1 MRWPGDES
9 MIAQTVAVT
18 RINLETLR
26 LRVSSSV
33 VIIVGIACFAGVFAF
48 MLTLPYGFMRTIA
61 ANSEPDRAIVISA
74 DAELEAF
81 SNLPRETAAAVADA
95 PGILH
100 GEDGKP
106 ILSDEAFLTVP
117 ASRKPDGV
125 SSFVPVRGVGAKL
138 VSLRPEIKLV
148 AGRMFRPGTKELMAG
163 VTAQDQFQGMEIGGK
178 VPMPDGDWTIV
189 GAFESRQNAAQ
200 ARLVGDAETLMS
212 AFKRNSFSS
221 VTVRLERPD
230 DFGRFSNALLNNPAI
245 KVRVEREADYYARIT
260 RQAALTM
267 LWMTYFV
274 GAMMGIG
281 ALFGAINTMYSV
293 VSVRA
298 LEIATLRAIGFSG
311 VSVIISVVT
320 EALLL
325 ALFGAGLGIIG
336 AWALS
341 AGKTSTIM
349 GALFGLRVTPA
360 IVGVALAWVVMIA
373 LLGGLLPAI
382 RAARLPVATALRA
395 T

>member
-1 MRWPGDES
+1 
-9 MIAQTVAVT
+9 MIVQAIAVT
-18 RINLETLR
+18 RINMETLR
-26 LRVSSSV
+26 SRVGSSV
-33 VIIVGIACFAGVFAF
+33 VIIVGIACFAGVFTF
-48 MLTLPYGFMRTIA
+48 MLTLPYGFMRTMA

-81 SNLPRETAAAVADA
+81 SALPRETAIAVASA

-100 GEDGKP
+100 DKDGKP

-117 ASRKPDGV
+117 ANRKPDGV
-125 SSFVPVRGVGAKL
+125 VSYVPVRGVGAKL
-138 VSLRPEIKLV
+138 LSLRPEIKLV

-163 VTAQDQFQGMEIGGK
+163 VTAQDQFQGMDIGDRI
-178 VPMPDGDWTIV
+178 PMPDGDWTIV
-189 GAFESRQNAAQ
+189 GAYESRQNAAQ

-221 VTVRLERPD
+221 VTVRLEKPESFGQFS
-230 DFGRFSNALLNNPAI
+230 DFLLNNPAI

-267 LWMTYFV
+267 LWITYFV

-281 ALFGAINTMYSV
+281 ALFGAINTMYST
-293 VSVRA
+293 VSARA
-298 LEIATLRAIGFSG
+298 VEIATLRAIGFSG
-311 VSVIISVVT
+311 FSVVISVVA

-336 AWALS
+336 AWAIS
-341 AGKTSTIM
+341 TGKTSTIM

-360 IVGVALAWVVMIA
+360 IAGVALAWVVMIA
-373 LLGGLLPAI
+373 VLGGLFPAI